1 MERSSGLDSRIARI
15 ALILAAAVS
24 VAAMVVAF
32 LFPLAATDT
41 LCRYA
46 PMAEAFTVGDWFES
60 FHPRFAVGGTV
71 VVQGEGG
78 VIISEEVTIGYD
90 FLCFPC
96 IIVIM
101 ADFKVY
107 FSKML
112 GMINIPA
119 FLIIKIR
126 IIHFFFTA
134 HFISPTALSSAATKK
149 EFRLPVLHYHLAV
162 INIAAAANRTNHK
175 HFPSIPGVSI
185 YESLLSGS
193 GRFCCLT

>member
-1 MERSSGLDSRIARI
+1 
-15 ALILAAAVS
+15 
-24 VAAMVVAF
+24 
-32 LFPLAATDT
+32 
-41 LCRYA
+41 
-46 PMAEAFTVGDWFES
+46 
-60 FHPRFAVGGTV
+60 
-71 VVQGEGG
+71 
-78 VIISEEVTIGYD
+78 
-90 FLCFPC
+90 
-96 IIVIM
+96 M

-119 FLIIKIR
+119 FLIILIR
-126 IIHFFFTA
+126 IVHFFFTA
-134 HFISPTALSSAATKK
+134 HFISPTARSSAAAKK

-185 YESLLSGS
+185 YVSLLSGS